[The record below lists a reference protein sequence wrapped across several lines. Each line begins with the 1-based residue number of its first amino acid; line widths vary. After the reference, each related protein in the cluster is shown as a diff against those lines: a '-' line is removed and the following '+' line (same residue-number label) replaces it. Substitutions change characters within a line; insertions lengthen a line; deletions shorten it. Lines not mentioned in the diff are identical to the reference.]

1 MQEVNMKSI
10 NSDLV
15 KARINEIQADIDK
28 VKSNLQ
34 SLKDSVQGQLKARDI
49 EQAETYK
56 NELLV
61 LKGGISELVSLLN

>member
-1 MQEVNMKSI
+1 MKSI

-34 SLKDSVQGQLKARDI
+34 ALKDSVQGQLKARDI
-49 EQAETYK
+49 EQAEAYK

-61 LKGGISELVSLLN
+61 LKGGYAELVALIEV

>member
-1 MQEVNMKSI
+1 MKLI
-10 NSDLV
+10 NSDLI

-34 SLKDSVQGQLKARDI
+34 ALKDSVQGQLKARDI
-49 EQAETYK
+49 EQAESYK

-61 LKGGISELVSLLN
+61 LKGGYAELVALLN

>member
-1 MQEVNMKSI
+1 MKSI

-28 VKSNLQ
+28 VKANLQ
-34 SLKDSVQGQLKARDI
+34 ALKDSVQGQLKPRDI
-49 EQAETYK
+49 EQAEAYK

-61 LKGGISELVSLLN
+61 LKGGISELIALIEV

>member
-1 MQEVNMKSI
+1 MKSI
-10 NSDLV
+10 SSDLV

-34 SLKDSVQGQLKARDI
+34 ALKDSVKGQPETKDI

>member
-1 MQEVNMKSI
+1 MKSI

-34 SLKDSVQGQLKARDI
+34 ALKDSVQGQLKPRDI
-49 EQAETYK
+49 EQAEGYK

-61 LKGGISELVSLLN
+61 LKGGYAELVALLN

>member
-1 MQEVNMKSI
+1 MKSI

-34 SLKDSVQGQLKARDI
+34 ILKDSVKGQPETKDI

-61 LKGGISELVSLLN
+61 LKGGISELVALLS